1 MRPHLES
8 GDVICNQPGN
18 YYEGDLKKNYQQLAW
33 NHSMVEDG
41 KGTCLS
47 CVSFKLHTFEIYFF
61 SASQNSH
68 LCDAEKIISKIHFYL
83 MLREN

>member
-1 MRPHLES
+1 
-8 GDVICNQPGN
+8 
-18 YYEGDLKKNYQQLAW
+18 
-33 NHSMVEDG
+33 MVEDG

-83 MLREN
+83 MFERTEQNLQLYFLPTVEEMEHFR